1 MAKPRANRFNEAVLL
16 IAVCAVSATLGFVL
30 RPNKVASA
38 KAYPPAL
45 LRQSDDKIIEINERP
60 DELLEFSNLRVK
72 NVKVTPGHRFSA
84 QSIAANSNGQ
94 AEDWLENLE
103 FRLENKSDKQITYI
117 LFELQFPDTEINGPL
132 MVYSDWGIGIPPRQ
146 SGNSVRSN
154 GQPLAL
160 NPGETTTVALSDQI
174 LQRIKQFIGLR
185 GFQLNDM
192 NRIVVKT
199 FYVIFN
205 DGMKW
210 SMGFYYK
217 PNPGRPSGYERITQ

>member
-1 MAKPRANRFNEAVLL
+1 MAKLRANHFNEALLL

-30 RPNKVASA
+30 RSNKVASA
-38 KAYPPAL
+38 KAYSPAL

-72 NVKVTPGHRFSA
+72 NVKVAPGQRFSA

-103 FRLENKSDKQITYI
+103 FRLENRSDKQIIYI

-132 MVYSDWGIGIPPRQ
+132 MVYGDWGIGIPPRQ

-154 GQPLAL
+154 GQSLAL
-160 NPGETTTVALSDQI
+160 NPGATTTVALSDQT

-185 GFQLNDM
+185 NFQLTN
-192 NRIVVKT
+192 IQKVVVKIL
-199 FYVIFN
+199 YVLFD
-205 DGMKW
+205 DGLKW
-210 SMGFYYK
+210 STGRYYK
-217 PNPGRPSGYERITQ
+217 LNPSLPGGYERIN